1 MNNFSYFL
9 KEGIANLFTN
19 RMVTFMTIL
28 TVIVSLLVT
37 GVFQVISTNL
47 VHISSELGNNFEF
60 NIFIK
65 DSVEEEDLDEVAQQ
79 LMSIAMVKDAVLKSK
94 SETFREL
101 KEKIGNDSLLQGI
114 TEEDN
119 PFRNCYVVTLTSL
132 ENADYVLEEIRLLDE
147 VDSVS
152 NNLETSK
159 KLTAIE
165 KKVNLYSIIVYI
177 LLALLCLSIISNIIN
192 VSIFSRRKHINI
204 MKYVG
209 ATNGFVRTPFII
221 EGVIVGIAGA
231 ILSSAI
237 LAYGYYLIHGNFNQ
251 VLEGIYLLSP
261 GIVFSELLITN
272 LIYGVLIGGLGAAFA
287 VGKHLKV

>member
-1 MNNFSYFL
+1 MNNLSYFL
-9 KEGIANLFTN
+9 KEGLANLLTN
-19 RMVTFMTIL
+19 KMVTFMTVL
-28 TVIVSLLVT
+28 TVMVSLMVT
-37 GVFQVISTNL
+37 GVFQVVSTNL

-65 DSVEEEDLDEVAQQ
+65 DSVEEKDLEEVAEKI
-79 LMSIAMVKDAVLKSK
+79 MSVAMVKDAVLKSK
-94 SETFREL
+94 SETFREF
-101 KEKIGNDSLLQGI
+101 KNKIGNDSLLQGI

-119 PFRNCYVVTLTSL
+119 PFRNCYIVTLTALDS
-132 ENADYVLEEIRLLDE
+132 ADYVLEEISLIEE

-152 NNLETSK
+152 NNLETSR
-159 KLTAIE
+159 KLSAIE
-165 KKVNLYSIIVYI
+165 KKVNLYSVIVYI

-231 ILSSAI
+231 LLSS
-237 LAYGYYLIHGNFNQ
+237 LLLFYAYGLLYNNFNQ
-251 VLEGIYLLSP
+251 VLEGIYLLRP
-261 GIVFSELLITN
+261 GLMLMELLIIN
-272 LIYGVLIGGLGAAFA
+272 SVYGILIGGLGAAFA
-287 VGKHLKV
+287 VSKHLKV

>member
-47 VHISSELGNNFEF
+47 VHISGELGNNFEF

-65 DSVEEEDLDEVAQQ
+65 DSVKEEDLDDVAQQ
-79 LMSIAMVKDAVLKSK
+79 LLSIAMVKDAVLKSK
-94 SETFREL
+94 SETFREF

-132 ENADYVLEEIRLLDE
+132 ENADYVLEEITLLDA

-159 KLTAIE
+159 KLAAVE
-165 KKVNLYSIIVYI
+165 KKVNLYSIIVYV

-221 EGVIVGIAGA
+221 EGVIVGITGA
-231 ILSSAI
+231 ILSSGI
-237 LAYGYYLIHGNFNQ
+237 LAYGYYLIYGNFNQ

-261 GIVFSELLITN
+261 GIVFTELLITN
-272 LIYGVLIGGLGAAFA
+272 LIYGGLIGGIGAAFA

>member
-47 VHISSELGNNFEF
+47 VHISGELGNNFEF

-65 DSVEEEDLDEVAQQ
+65 DSVEEDDLEDVAQK

-94 SETFREL
+94 SETFREF

-119 PFRNCYVVTLTSL
+119 PFRNCYIVTLTSL
-132 ENADYVLEEIRLLDE
+132 ENADYVLEEITLLDE

-159 KLTAIE
+159 KLATVE
-165 KKVNLYSIIVYI
+165 KKVNLYSIIY
-177 LLALLCLSIISNIIN
+177 
-192 VSIFSRRKHINI
+192 
-204 MKYVG
+204 
-209 ATNGFVRTPFII
+209 
-221 EGVIVGIAGA
+221 
-231 ILSSAI
+231 
-237 LAYGYYLIHGNFNQ
+237 GNFNQ
-251 VLEGIYLLSP
+251 VLEGIYLLGP
-261 GIVFSELLITN
+261 GVVFSELLITN
-272 LIYGVLIGGLGAAFA
+272 LIYGILIGGLGASFA
-287 VGKHLKV
+287 VSKHLKV